1 METERLTLRPLVAS
15 DLPELEK
22 LHADPEVMRY
32 LDPDSAQD
40 VLDEGCFLAGIEK
53 ATGRFIGWFEFL
65 ETREGEVELGY
76 RLHREFWGSGYAT
89 EGSKALIRR
98 GFTTG
103 GVQRIFATTMF
114 VNSGSRRVMEK
125 CGLRHVRTFH
135 VDWDDPLPGSEHG
148 EVEYALTREE
158 WQSADMWQTDLVD
171 LDAYFART
179 GASASSSLTELH
191 EAHVRTIPF
200 ENIDVM
206 LGLVPSLDLADI
218 QAKMIGR
225 RRGGYCYE
233 HQLLFTAVL
242 ERLGYTVARRMSRA
256 MTGPRTHF
264 ISLVDDHLVDVGFGA
279 GMLHPMPLVDGAVV
293 DQAGWPHRLRR
304 EANRWVLEK
313 QAADDWVLQHQFEP
327 DVEQR
332 PIDYLAANFYVSKH
346 ERSPFSR
353 QLVVMR
359 LEPGLSRRLVGT
371 TLTIERAGNKPEN
384 SQVENLSETLESL
397 DVALT
402 ERELSHIG
410 SPAGTIVGARS

>member
-1 METERLTLRPLVAS
+1 METERLTLRPLGPS
-15 DLPELEK
+15 DADLLHE
-22 LHADPEVMRY
+22 LHADPEVMRF
-32 LDPDSAQD
+32 LDPEPVEHFFGES
-40 VLDEGCFLAGIEK
+40 FLAAFEK
-53 ATGRFIGWFEFL
+53 DTGRFVGWFEFKPV
-65 ETREGEVELGY
+65 GDGAAELGY
-76 RLHREFWGSGYAT
+76 RLHPEFWGRGYGT

-103 GVQRIFATTMF
+103 DVQRVVATTMF

-125 CGLRHVRTFH
+125 SGLRHVRTFH
-135 VDWDDPLPGSEHG
+135 VDWAEPLPGSEHG
-148 EVEYALTREE
+148 EVEYALTRGEWE
-158 WQSADMWQTDLVD
+158 SAVMWQSDLVD

-179 GASASSSLTELH
+179 GASASSTLTELH
-191 EAHVRTIPF
+191 EAHVRAIPF

-242 ERLGYTVARRMSRA
+242 ERLGYSVARRMSRVA
-256 MTGPRTHF
+256 TGPRTHF
-264 ISLVDDHLVDVGFGA
+264 VSLVDDHLVDVGFGA

-304 EANRWVLEK
+304 AEGLWVLEK
-313 QAADDWVLQHQFEP
+313 ETADGWQRMHAFHP
-327 DVEQR
+327 DVEQL
-332 PIDYLAANFYVSKH
+332 PVDYLMANHYIATH

-397 DVALT
+397 DITLT

-410 SPAGTIVGARS
+410 STAGTIVGAHS